1 LRGSLALIKLKSD
14 SRIDG
19 SSWEMVREQQRF
31 SSDLA
36 ELLRGKRD
44 FIYSGKPLK
53 AVPADVLRTI
63 TETNRDGA
71 VFTTLRNLL
80 INGFVSSEGRSAAGG
95 LAFLIDFLGCKSTIA
110 AEHKRFGQR
119 ELERALRFYLGDG
132 MVMEACLRTFESVGH
147 DATVSFDVSH
157 LDDRITVR
165 LKPSFSVA
173 GGLHDLFSAK
183 SYRASGARIVCIDG
197 IVESMSNIDALV
209 RTASACKQPLVI
221 VARGYDANLIN
232 TINHNH
238 KRGFINAYPFVVHPQ
253 QDFDGFRSMGMDV
266 IDADSYFRLGTVE
279 YEDLAFQSDFMFDHE
294 KMEIA
299 LERVGGSKTVEVMV
313 PKRLMS
319 LSGIIEDRMLSGL
332 SFCKEATF
340 SGLAQLDGNVLL
352 PIRSLQI
359 GDLAS
364 KALQRQ
370 IDGLASIIYVE

>member
-1 LRGSLALIKLKSD
+1 LTLIKLKND
-14 SRIDG
+14 PRIDG
-19 SSWEMVREQQRF
+19 SSWEMVRERQRF
-31 SSDLA
+31 SDDLDC
-36 ELLRGKRD
+36 LLRGKRD
-44 FIYSGKPLK
+44 FVYSGKPLK
-53 AVPADVLRTI
+53 AVPADALRTI

-95 LAFLIDFLGCKSTIA
+95 LAFLIDFLGRKGSI
-110 AEHKRFGQR
+110 ESERKRFGQK
-119 ELERALRFYLGDG
+119 ELERAVRFYLGEG
-132 MVMEACLRTFESVGH
+132 MVMEACLRTFENVGH

-157 LDDRITVR
+157 LDDRITVK

-173 GGLHDLFSAK
+173 GGLHDLFNAK
-183 SYRASGARIVCIDG
+183 SYRAASARIVCIDG
-197 IVESMSNIDALV
+197 IVESASNIDAIM

-221 VARGYDANLIN
+221 VARGYDADLIN

-238 KRGFINAYPFVVHPQ
+238 KRGLINAYPFVVHPQ
-253 QDFDGFRSMGMDV
+253 QDFDQFRSMGMDV

-279 YEDLAFQSDFMFDHE
+279 YDDLVFQSDFMFDHE

-299 LERVGGSKTVEVMV
+299 LEREGSSKTVEVMV
-313 PKRLMS
+313 PKRLMA

-332 SFCKEATF
+332 AFCKEATF
-340 SGLAQLDGNVLL
+340 GGLARLDGNVFL
-352 PIRSLQI
+352 PIRSLQS

-370 IDGLASIIYVE
+370 IDGLASIIYME